1 MTKLAILTVAVI
13 LSIFFGATYIAVAQQ
28 ATSTKQTSGIV
39 TRLSPSKCIAAQE
52 KLIKIQASIDEM
64 DRKMEGLLIQVEDA
78 KTGQI
83 EAVIALLKESV
94 YERKMIRMKMQEMES
109 IRSSHLAEHFLGEK
123 RMNCLLNSPNP

>member
-1 MTKLAILTVAVI
+1 MTKFATLTVAVL

-28 ATSTKQTSGIV
+28 TTSTKQPSGIV
-39 TRLSPSKCIAAQE
+39 TRLSPSKCIAAQD

-83 EAVIALLKESV
+83 EAVIALLRESV
-94 YERKMIRMKMQEMES
+94 YQRKMIRVKLQEMDAIKS
-109 IRSSHLAEHFLGEK
+109 AHFAEHFLGGK
-123 RMNCLLNSPNP
+123 KLICPVNSINR